1 MHSCTRPSNRDVVK
15 NHKKITWV
23 KKTSMPTGSETRKKE
38 PLSRPGENEILL
50 KEKQMNY
57 CTHCEMS
64 GHWIGKCWK
73 VHPQLR
79 PKRGKRVIQ
88 ALAKKEE
95 EDGGVSPMTIIP
107 EEFFKKIS
115 YPRSIRLNGLVRNG

>member
-1 MHSCTRPSNRDVVK
+1 
-15 NHKKITWV
+15 
-23 KKTSMPTGSETRKKE
+23 
-38 PLSRPGENEILL
+38 
-50 KEKQMNY
+50 
-57 CTHCEMS
+57 MS